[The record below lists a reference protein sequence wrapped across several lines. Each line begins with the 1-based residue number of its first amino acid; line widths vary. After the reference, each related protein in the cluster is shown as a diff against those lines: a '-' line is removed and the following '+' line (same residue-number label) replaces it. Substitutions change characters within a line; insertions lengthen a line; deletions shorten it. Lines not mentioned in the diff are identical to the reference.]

1 MNQFEFDSQAARL
14 RKAYGPS
21 AVNEEFLILI
31 YRKFMRYEIGLF
43 TGAVDQMIEER
54 MPLKISVMSELIAS
68 RGRRLSHFVSE
79 SSEKITCSI
88 CSNAGIMFAASVD
101 YGHRFFIRCSC
112 EYGLSSDDS
121 VPVWRESMKK
131 DFRMEPLPLMKP
143 DLSDLRKKFQELS
156 DEEFT
161 KRPEVA
167 RMIDSQIQ
175 EALIWWREQRR
186 ISNEFWSEYF
196 AEKLN
201 IT

>member
-1 MNQFEFDSQAARL
+1 
-14 RKAYGPS
+14 
-21 AVNEEFLILI
+21 
-31 YRKFMRYEIGLF
+31 
-43 TGAVDQMIEER
+43 
-54 MPLKISVMSELIAS
+54 
-68 RGRRLSHFVSE
+68 
-79 SSEKITCSI
+79 
-88 CSNAGIMFAASVD
+88 
-101 YGHRFFIRCSC
+101 
-112 EYGLSSDDS
+112 
-121 VPVWRESMKK
+121 
-131 DFRMEPLPLMKP
+131 MEPLPLMKP